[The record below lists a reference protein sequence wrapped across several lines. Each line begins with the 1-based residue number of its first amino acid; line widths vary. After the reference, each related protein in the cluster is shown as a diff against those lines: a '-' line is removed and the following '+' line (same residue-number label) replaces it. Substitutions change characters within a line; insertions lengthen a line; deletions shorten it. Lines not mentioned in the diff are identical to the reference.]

1 MRRTLMVTVVEIISA
16 WLIHGS
22 FLSTLIV
29 VQIAYVYS

>member
-1 MRRTLMVTVVEIISA
+1 MVTVVEIISA
-16 WLIHGS
+16 WLIYGL